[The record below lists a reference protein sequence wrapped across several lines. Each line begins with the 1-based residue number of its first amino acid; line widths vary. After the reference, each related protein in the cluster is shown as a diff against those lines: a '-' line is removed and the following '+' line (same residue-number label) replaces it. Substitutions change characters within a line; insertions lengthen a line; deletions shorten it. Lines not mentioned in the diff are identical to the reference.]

1 MTSSNMNS
9 SDPLG
14 DKYKKPELK
23 VKFNVIPKTRLKSF
37 TQLFQGYGDEGLVM
51 SEPGGNV
58 MPAVYGHPG
67 NAEEIYQFEPRKD
80 DVWVVTFPKCGNYSI
95 DI

>member
-1 MTSSNMNS
+1 MSSSNTN

-37 TQLFQGYGDEGLVM
+37 TQLFQGYGDEGLVK